1 MVARER
7 ASARAIAYNA
17 AMLELLASA
26 IALLS
31 FPTHE
36 GVTVLSGG
44 SALTIEHA
52 EVEGDRLWVPT
63 ASLKRVTGFVLKEEG
78 LCAGELCIPVA
89 EGWCRQENG
98 RTLIDVT
105 AVAAKLDQAFAT
117 SAAKD
122 VWSFAS
128 VPLLRRSFLAGEA
141 PDFALPDRDGVE
153 VRLSDFRGVKVL
165 LLTWASW

>member
-1 MVARER
+1 
-7 ASARAIAYNA
+7 
-17 AMLELLASA
+17 MLRLLASA

-31 FPTHE
+31 FSANE

-44 SALTIEHA
+44 RPLAIEHA
-52 EVEGDRLWVPT
+52 EVEGDRLWVPA
-63 ASLKRVTGFVLKEEG
+63 ASLKRVNGFVLKKEG
-78 LCAGELCIPVA
+78 LCAGEICIPVA
-89 EGWCRQENG
+89 EEWRREKDG
-98 RTLIDVT
+98 RTLVDVT

-117 SAAKD
+117 TEAKD

-128 VPLLRRSFLAGEA
+128 VPMLRRSFLAGEA
-141 PDFALPDRDGVE
+141 PDFTLPDREGVE